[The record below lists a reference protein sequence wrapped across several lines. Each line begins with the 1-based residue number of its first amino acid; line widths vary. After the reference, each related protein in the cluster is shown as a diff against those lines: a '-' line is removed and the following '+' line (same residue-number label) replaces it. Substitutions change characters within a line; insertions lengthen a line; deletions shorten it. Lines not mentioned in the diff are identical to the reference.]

1 MPAQE
6 RVRVDVSTRQLP
18 LRGADLVLVAMQ
30 ALWKGAVTNN
40 ALLIVQCEGALST
53 GRITRALERFLDA
66 CPWPAARL
74 RRPFPWGAL
83 HWAAGPRASLTAP
96 VVRQGTATSTAELQT
111 MLEDE
116 LNLAV
121 DPRRGAP
128 LRVLVVDGGPRTS
141 PGGVLVLTWFHPL
154 MDPRGAQ
161 NLLAQLAQLDR
172 DDGRAAARGGAE
184 TFVRPRDPRPLRE
197 RGRIAQRSLEYMRTL
212 TRVTPVSPGTGM
224 SAPGP
229 ARFRRASFTEP
240 EGGAGAPR
248 AERDISARLAVVARA
263 MAELWERRKLPDIPF
278 FVPIAVDLRPKG
290 EPGPT
295 FGNVLAFHFA
305 HFAPSETADPVAL
318 AKRLRQQMA
327 DAVRDG
333 QVEANGVA
341 MDFLK
346 YRPVSMMLRELPGTA
361 SGETFSFNCADVTD
375 FPPELDSCFGRRIV
389 NAYHVPA
396 VLPRPGIGVFF
407 NRCQG
412 KSNIVVSWIEGAVGE
427 DDVMRIIETVGKGLG
442 WSPSP

>member
-1 MPAQE
+1 
-6 RVRVDVSTRQLP
+6 VSTRRLP

-30 ALWKGAVTNN
+30 ALWKGAVSNN
-40 ALLIVQCEGALST
+40 ALLVVQCDAPLSPA
-53 GRITRALERFLDA
+53 RIARALERFLDV

-83 HWAAGPRASLTAP
+83 HWAAGPRASLAES
-96 VVRQGTATSTAELQT
+96 VVRQRTATSGVELQKL
-111 MLEDE
+111 LEEE
-116 LNLAV
+116 LNFAV

-128 LRVLVVDGGPRTS
+128 LRVLVVDGEPRNSFT
-141 PGGVLVLTWFHPL
+141 GVLVLTWFHPL

-161 NLLAQLAQLDR
+161 NLLTQLALFDR
-172 DDGRAAARGGAE
+172 DDGPAAARGGAE
-184 TFVRPRDPRPLRE
+184 TFVRPPDPRPLRE
-197 RGRIAQRSLEYMRTL
+197 RGRIARRSLEYMRTL
-212 TRVTPVSPGTGM
+212 TRVTPVSPGTGI
-224 SAPGP
+224 SAPGR

-240 EGGAGAPR
+240 EGAADAPR

-263 MAELWERRKLPDIPF
+263 MAELWERRRLPDIPF

-305 HFAPSETADPVAL
+305 RFTPSEAADPVAL

-361 SGETFSFNCADVTD
+361 SGETFSFNCADVMD
-375 FPPELDSCFGRRIV
+375 FPPELESCFGRRIV

-412 KSNIVVSWIEGAVGE
+412 QNNMVVSWIDGAVGE
-427 DDVMRIIETVGKGLG
+427 DEVMRIIETVGESLG
-442 WSPSP
+442 WIPCP